1 MFYNPEHLQLNLE
14 GEVMEVILAEH
25 FGFCYGVKRA
35 IKIARENAD
44 GKSCTLGPII
54 HNPQMVARLKSEGV
68 DVVENLSDMKEGT
81 IIIRSH
87 GVGPQVYEEANSKGL
102 KIVDATCPHV
112 KKAQLSA
119 KKLVEEGYQVVI
131 IGEKNHP
138 EVKSI
143 FEWSNKE
150 AVILETEE
158 EAKQFS
164 SCQKLGIVSQ
174 TTVSG
179 ERFKKIVIQLIEKS
193 NEIKVLRT
201 ICTATDQRQAAAI
214 ELAKRVDLM
223 LVIGGKNS
231 ANTTRLAQLCEQK
244 CKTYHIETAEELLPE
259 WLSQIEKIGITAG
272 ASTPDWI
279 IWEVQKKC
287 QTILKK

>member
-1 MFYNPEHLQLNLE
+1 
-14 GEVMEVILAEH
+14 MEVILAEYL
-25 FGFCYGVKRA
+25 GFCYGVKRA

-54 HNPQMVARLKSEGV
+54 HNPQMVARLKNEGV
-68 DVVENLSDMKEGT
+68 NVVENLSDMKEGT

-87 GVGPQVYEEANSKGL
+87 GVGPQVYEEATSRGL
-102 KIVDATCPHV
+102 KIVDANCPHV

-179 ERFKKIVIQLIEKS
+179 ERFKKIVTKLIDKS
-193 NEIKVLRT
+193 SEIKILRT

-244 CKTYHIETAEELLPE
+244 CKTFHIETAEELLPE
-259 WLSQIEKIGITAG
+259 WLRKIEKIGITAG

-287 QTILKK
+287 QTILEK